1 MSKENLFDRVRRI
14 LLFHPQARDSYEV
27 LEMLFYPSER
37 PLREVLLMIRD
48 KQLPSFESLH
58 RARRKV
64 AEQHPE
70 LAGKTKKLRD
80 LKEEDI
86 RYSINTKHSEQ
97 AVMSI

>member
-1 MSKENLFDRVRRI
+1 MSKDTLFDKVRRI

-37 PLREVLLMIRD
+37 PLRDVLLMIRD
-48 KQLPSFESLH
+48 KQLPTFESLH

-64 AEQHPE
+64 MEECPE
-70 LAGKTKKLRD
+70 LAGKTKRLRD

-86 RYSINTKHSEQ
+86 RASINSNPEQ
-97 AVMSI
+97 AIMSI